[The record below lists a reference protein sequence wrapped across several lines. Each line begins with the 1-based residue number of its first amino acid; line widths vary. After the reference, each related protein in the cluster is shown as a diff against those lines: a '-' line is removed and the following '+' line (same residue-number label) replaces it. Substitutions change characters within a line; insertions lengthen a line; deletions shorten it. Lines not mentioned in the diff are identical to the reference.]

1 MFSITTNS
9 ANETLALGRK
19 IAPFLKKGDVIVLLG
34 DLGAGKTLFV
44 SGLLD
49 FYNKKDEASSPTF
62 TIVNEYNLKDDLT
75 LFHFDVYRLESSDEF
90 LAIGGDEF
98 FDKGISVI
106 EWGNKISDV
115 LPKDSLFI
123 NIEKDPDDIN
133 KRIFSFNSSS
143 DKFNSLFE
151 EVNLKWKF

>member
-9 ANETLALGRK
+9 ADETLALGKK

-49 FYNKKDEASSPTF
+49 FYNKKDEVSSPTF
-62 TIVNEYNLKDDLT
+62 TIVNEYNLKDDLD
-75 LFHFDVYRLESSDEF
+75 LFHFDVYRLDSADEF

-98 FDKGISVI
+98 FEKGICVI
-106 EWGNKISDV
+106 EWGNKILNV
-115 LPKDSLFI
+115 LPKDALFLT
-123 NIEKDPDDIN
+123 IEKDSSDIA
-133 KRIFSFNSSS
+133 KRIITFNSSS
-143 DKFNSLFE
+143 NKYDYLLK
-151 EVNLKWKF
+151 EVNLQWKF

>member
-1 MFSITTNS
+1 MFSVTTNS
-9 ANETLALGRK
+9 ENETLALGRK

-75 LFHFDVYRLESSDEF
+75 LFHFDVYRLESSNEF

-106 EWGNKISDV
+106 EWGNKILDV

-123 NIEKDPDDIN
+123 NIEKNPDDVN

-151 EVNLKWKF
+151 EVNLK

>member
-1 MFSITTNS
+1 MFSVTTNS
-9 ANETLALGRK
+9 ENETLALGRK

-75 LFHFDVYRLESSDEF
+75 LFHFDVYRLESSNEF

-106 EWGNKISDV
+106 EWGNKILDV

-123 NIEKDPDDIN
+123 NIEKNPDDVN

>member
-19 IAPFLKKGDVIVLLG
+19 IAPFLKKGDVLVLLG

-62 TIVNEYNLKDDLT
+62 TIVNEYNLKDNLT

-123 NIEKDPDDIN
+123 NIEKNPDDVN
-133 KRIFSFNSSS
+133 KRIFSFTSSS
-143 DKFNSLFE
+143 DKFDTLFE
-151 EVNLKWKF
+151 EVTLK

>member
-9 ANETLALGRK
+9 ANETLEIGK
-19 IAPFLKKGDVIVLLG
+19 KMAPYLNKGDVIVLLG

-49 FYNKKDEASSPTF
+49 FYNKKEEASSPTF
-62 TIVNEYNLKDDLT
+62 TIVNEYDLKDDLK

-98 FDKGISVI
+98 FEKGICVI
-106 EWGNKISDV
+106 EWGDKISDV
-115 LPKDSLFI
+115 IPKDALI
-123 NIEKDPDDIN
+123 IKIEKDVDEIN
-133 KRIFSFNSSS
+133 KRTICFNSSS
-143 DKFNSLFE
+143 NKYDNLIK
-151 EVNLKWKF
+151 EVTSK

>member
-1 MFSITTNS
+1 MFSVITNS
-9 ANETLALGRK
+9 ENETLALGRK

-75 LFHFDVYRLESSDEF
+75 LFHFDVYRLESSNEF

-106 EWGNKISDV
+106 EWGNKILDV

-123 NIEKDPDDIN
+123 NIEKNPDDVN

-151 EVNLKWKF
+151 EVNLK

>member
-9 ANETLALGRK
+9 ANETLEIGK
-19 IAPFLKKGDVIVLLG
+19 KMAPYLNKGDVIVLLG

-49 FYNKKDEASSPTF
+49 FYNKKEEASSPTF
-62 TIVNEYNLKDDLT
+62 TIVNEYNLKDNLK

-98 FDKGISVI
+98 FEKGICVI
-106 EWGNKISDV
+106 EWGDKISDV
-115 LPKDSLFI
+115 IPKDALI
-123 NIEKDPDDIN
+123 IKIEKNVDDIN
-133 KRIFSFNSSS
+133 KRTICFNSSS
-143 DKFNSLFE
+143 NRYDNLIK
-151 EVNLKWKF
+151 EVTSK

>member
-123 NIEKDPDDIN
+123 NIEKDPDDVN

-151 EVNLKWKF
+151 EVNLK

>member
-9 ANETLALGRK
+9 ANETLEIGK
-19 IAPFLKKGDVIVLLG
+19 KMAPYLNKGDVVVLLG

-49 FYNKKDEASSPTF
+49 FYNKKEEASSPTF
-62 TIVNEYNLKDDLT
+62 TIVNEYNLKDNLK

-98 FDKGISVI
+98 FEKGICVI
-106 EWGNKISDV
+106 EWGDKISDV
-115 LPKDSLFI
+115 IPKDALI
-123 NIEKDPDDIN
+123 IKIEKDVDDIN
-133 KRIFSFNSSS
+133 KRTICFNSSS
-143 DKFNSLFE
+143 NRYDNLIK
-151 EVNLKWKF
+151 EVTSK

>member
-1 MFSITTNS
+1 MFSVTTNS
-9 ANETLALGRK
+9 ENETLALGRK

-75 LFHFDVYRLESSDEF
+75 LFHFDVYRLDSSNEF

-106 EWGNKISDV
+106 EWGNKILDV

-123 NIEKDPDDIN
+123 NIEKTPDDVN

-151 EVNLKWKF
+151 EVNLK

>member
-19 IAPFLKKGDVIVLLG
+19 IAPFLKKGDVLVLLG

-62 TIVNEYNLKDDLT
+62 TIVNEYNLKDNLT

-106 EWGNKISDV
+106 EWGNKISDA

-123 NIEKDPDDIN
+123 NIEKNPDDVN
-133 KRIFSFNSSS
+133 KRIFSFTSSS
-143 DKFNSLFE
+143 DKFDTLFE
-151 EVNLKWKF
+151 EVTLKWKF

>member
-1 MFSITTNS
+1 MFSVTTNS
-9 ANETLALGRK
+9 ENETLALGRK

-49 FYNKKDEASSPTF
+49 FYNKKDEASSPTC

-75 LFHFDVYRLESSDEF
+75 LFHFDVYRLESSNEF

-106 EWGNKISDV
+106 EWGNKILDV

-123 NIEKDPDDIN
+123 NIEKNPDDVN

-151 EVNLKWKF
+151 EVNLK

>member
-1 MFSITTNS
+1 MFSVTTNS
-9 ANETLALGRK
+9 ENETLALGRK
-19 IAPFLKKGDVIVLLG
+19 IAPFLRKGDVIVLLG

-75 LFHFDVYRLESSDEF
+75 LFHFDVYRLESSNEF

-106 EWGNKISDV
+106 EWGNKILDV

-123 NIEKDPDDIN
+123 NIEKNPDDVN

-151 EVNLKWKF
+151 EVNLK